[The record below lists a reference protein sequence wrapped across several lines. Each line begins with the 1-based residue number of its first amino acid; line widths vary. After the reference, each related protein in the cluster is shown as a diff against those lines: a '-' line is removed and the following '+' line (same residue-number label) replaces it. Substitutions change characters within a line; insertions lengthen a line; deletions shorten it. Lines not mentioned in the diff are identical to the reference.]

1 MNIYNVCVAATP
13 HRQDGGISQVG
24 LDQHARWAVPATIA
38 TLVIAAD
45 QVSKAWIVHN
55 LGPETMTRFV
65 AVVGD
70 TARIVYSHNTGIA
83 FSLFQGMPQVL
94 TVTGLAIVVGAI
106 YFYVTQLPNR
116 HPFVQVILGLIVGGA
131 FGNLIDRVRLGY
143 VVDFI
148 QVGWF
153 PVFNLADS
161 AITVGAALLMFQFLR
176 EEIAQ
181 RRDDRP
187 VVSQ

>member
-1 MNIYNVCVAATP
+1 
-13 HRQDGGISQVG
+13 VG
-24 LDQHARWAVPATIA
+24 LDQHGRWAVPAAIA
-38 TLVIAAD
+38 ALVIAAD
-45 QVSKAWIVHN
+45 QVSKAWIVQN

-65 AVVGD
+65 AIIGD
-70 TARIVYSHNTGIA
+70 TVRIVYSHNTGVA
-83 FSLFQGMPQVL
+83 FSLLQGMPQLL
-94 TVTGLAIVVGAI
+94 TFTALAIVAGAI

-116 HPFVQVILGLIVGGA
+116 RLATQVTLGLILGGA

-161 AITVGAALLMFQFLR
+161 AITVGAALLMLQFLLD
-176 EEIAQ
+176 EIAH
-181 RRDDRP
+181 RREDRRM
-187 VVSQ
+187 VSQ